1 MSKKGCKFAAS
12 NNNEINNKIRKGQTM
27 KYQVKITENGE
38 TKTLPALMTREDAE
52 WEKKMQLRLQKLTS
66 KNQIHVEIIEAE

>member
-1 MSKKGCKFAAS
+1 
-12 NNNEINNKIRKGQTM
+12 M